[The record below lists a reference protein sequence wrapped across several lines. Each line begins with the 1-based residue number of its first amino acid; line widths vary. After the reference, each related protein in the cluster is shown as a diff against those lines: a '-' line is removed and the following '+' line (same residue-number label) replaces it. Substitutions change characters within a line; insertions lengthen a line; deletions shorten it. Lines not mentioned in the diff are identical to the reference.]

1 MMKTR
6 IFIFSLIGIWMCLG
20 GWSEDKLPGEPEE
33 NYNGSYSFTAQIENM
48 EAVTTK
54 VVVSEN
60 GSIQWNT
67 DESLF

>member
-1 MMKTR
+1 
-6 IFIFSLIGIWMCLG
+6 MCLG
-20 GWSEDKLPGEPEE
+20 GCSEDKLPGEPEE

>member
-20 GWSEDKLPGEPEE
+20 GCSEDKLPGEPEE

-54 VVVSEN
+54 L
-60 GSIQWNT
+60 W
-67 DESLF
+67 